1 MECAMLLKD
10 FQTALAEIGRPE
22 RNDRQQ
28 IEQQLTELFSGLD
41 PTPQQPSDHARLLA
55 LALDLYP
62 EQNPLP
68 LYVWADNRV
77 ADRIPAHTLP
87 YEIRFMTFLL
97 PDGHNAYRFSIWE
110 TAERNNRINPL
121 LHHQDLSAPFTP
133 DTDLETVLSAPPPS
147 HVLYADLR
155 AVPYRYK
162 PETDTFLMDNFEPD
176 IPAQRRYMTSSFLV
190 DPAPGR

>member
-1 MECAMLLKD
+1 MLLKD
-10 FQTALAEIGRPE
+10 FQTALAEIGRPD

-28 IEQQLTELFSGLD
+28 VEQQLTELFTGVN
-41 PTPQQPSDHARLLA
+41 PAPQQPSDLARLLA

-62 EQNPLP
+62 EQHPLP

-87 YEIRFMTFLL
+87 
-97 PDGHNAYRFSIWE
+97 DGLSAYRFSIWE

-147 HVLYADLR
+147 HDLYADLR

-162 PETDTFLMDNFEPD
+162 PETDTFFMDNFEPD
-176 IPAQRRYMTSSFLV
+176 IPAQHRFMTSSFLV